1 MNLIDL
7 LRDAARRFPDKPAL
21 ICLDRSI
28 TYQDLDRTAQGI
40 ARWFLREGLHPGDRV
55 VVQGTNTI
63 ETATLLLACFHAGL
77 IAVPVNVRLKS
88 PEIAYIINHSAPRMC
103 FTQPALA
110 HVMEGTRAEPPDM
123 PAVRTQLPEPID
135 GPGLPIP
142 AG

>member
-1 MNLIDL
+1 MNLVDL

-21 ICLDRSI
+21 ICHDRSTTRSVTYQELDRA
-28 TYQDLDRTAQGI
+28 AQGI

-55 VVQGTNTI
+55 AVQGTNTI

-88 PEIAYIINHSAPRMC
+88 AEIAYVLNHSNPRMC

-110 HVMEGTRAEPPDM
+110 PVMEGARAEASGM
-123 PAVRTQLPEPID
+123 P
-135 GPGLPIP
+135 
-142 AG
+142 